1 MDNLQSNNNPHPAP
15 ITSGHQTVDG
25 QLNILPG
32 PRLNSHAGPYL
43 AQQLA
48 GLQDQTKN
56 PSSVLNRHLLVGG
69 AASSNVSL
77 LLAQQQ
83 EQLYHQQRQQEQLH
97 LMMSLLQGT
106 RTSSQQNSKIIAG
119 ASSGNPNSHLPNRI
133 TNLSSNV
140 DLPYNLDN
148 LSSSYYSPHTSSSN
162 GVPSLRTVLLPN
174 FLGNN
179 SDAAASTS
187 IAKTKKKRKKKNKN
201 QRNRPSRPLSAYNLF
216 FKDERKQILA
226 SFSNRTKCDKD
237 AVDDESSDN
246 ADGSNST
253 PSKGIGFE
261 NLAKTIGRRWKKITP
276 ERLEHYKALA
286 KKDQDRYAVDMKAH
300 EKKLRELWSQ
310 EQVANKKKKE
320 KEEGEKAKAEIDSA
334 RADESKD
341 TPVPRP
347 IEPASQHEQE
357 DGAKGDIHEEYPRSN
372 SNKRSRDEDLTISI
386 DHGAIGADT
395 FKNKKLKA
403 EAPQQPSS
411 QAHLS
416 SGPFLQTAAT
426 PSPYSDGI
434 NPAVVAMLLASSG
447 QRNINANTNQTGMN
461 DFDMNTRMAVN
472 QLEDQIQN
480 LLQLKNQ
487 MMENIAQQQLLQGR
501 LQQNHSRNDLMQSL
515 AQQQLSQELLQQSQR
530 NFNNAIGNDSIFQ
543 NIPRQELQQEL
554 QAQHPMNNNSSN
566 NQILNAINTGT
577 SNSELLHLLETMRS
591 APYGE
596 ISQEPVLNTNTRTV
610 NGTHVDQLVAQRLQD
625 SMIPSLDAI
634 NEQVRRGSG
643 VHGNPAS
650 FQNERLLQQSQE
662 ILHQNMM
669 QNQGTSLLGTTRDA
683 RDHGTNRDLNNNS
696 GSNANISMAEMGSP
710 RNTSNNSSLG
720 SIGSTTHNNRR
731 L

>member
-216 FKDERKQILA
+216 FKDERKQIL
-226 SFSNRTKCDKD
+226 SETTKCDKD

-357 DGAKGDIHEEYPRSN
+357 DGAKGDIHEEYSRSN

-515 AQQQLSQELLQQSQR
+515 AQ
-530 NFNNAIGNDSIFQ
+530 
-543 NIPRQELQQEL
+543 
-554 QAQHPMNNNSSN
+554 H
-566 NQILNAINTGT
+566 
-577 SNSELLHLLETMRS
+577 HL
-591 APYGE
+591 AGYGQ
-596 ISQEPVLNTNTRTV
+596 ISQEPVLNNSPTV
-610 NGTHVDQLVAQRLQD
+610 NGTHGDQLGGRRRQESL
-625 SMIPSLDAI
+625 IPTEDVI
-634 NEQVRRGSG
+634 NEQYRQGSAL
-643 VHGNPAS
+643 P
-650 FQNERLLQQSQE
+650 FQNELLLRQGQE
-662 ILHQNMM
+662 ILQQNTM
-669 QNQGTSLLGTTRDA
+669 QNRRKELTSSIYHKL
-683 RDHGTNRDLNNNS
+683 
-696 GSNANISMAEMGSP
+696 
-710 RNTSNNSSLG
+710 TSIL
-720 SIGSTTHNNRR
+720 H
-731 L
+731 